1 MNKKLLYIV
10 LLFIII
16 VFVGC
21 EKKEE
26 PIDVVNVEDQK
37 IKIGLSFDSF
47 VIERWQRDRDVFV
60 STAIELGADVNVQ
73 NANGNPE
80 EQKAQ
85 IEYFIQENMDVIVII
100 AVDSENCKD
109 VLLRAKNEGIKVIAY
124 DRLLI
129 NTNVDLYISFDNEEV
144 GKIMG
149 ESLAENI
156 PNGGNIVTIFG
167 SPSDNNVKLVEEG
180 FSDAIVDKGFNIVY
194 SLYAENWLA
203 EEAFR
208 AINEALLINE
218 DINGVLCGNDN
229 LASQAVRALSENR
242 LAGKVVVTGQ
252 DADLAACQRIVEGT
266 QTMTV
271 YKPVDELAKKAAEY
285 AVKLGKHED
294 IKVYELI
301 NDGKFDVPYVRLEP
315 VAVNIDNIDDVIIGG
330 GFQQKED
337 VYLYV
342 PES

>member
-1 MNKKLLYIV
+1 
-10 LLFIII
+10 
-16 VFVGC
+16 
-21 EKKEE
+21 
-26 PIDVVNVEDQK
+26 DVVNVEDQK